1 MLRHKQTMSKPAKQ
15 NDLTDDE
22 MNEMFA
28 LKNVINQA
36 PHSVHPDKMEAFT
49 EYLVRSLRQR
59 GG

>member
-1 MLRHKQTMSKPAKQ
+1 MSKPAKQ

-28 LKNVINQA
+28 LKSVINQA